1 MEDEAVL
8 LKEAVLA
15 LLWVLQLL
23 VILLML
29 MRRRL
34 RTRLGT
40 HPNKS
45 EVILSSAVMYAAR
58 MIVGAA
64 ADDVVVAIYC

>member
-23 VILLML
+23 VILLM
-29 MRRRL
+29 RRRL
-34 RTRLGT
+34 WTRLGT

-64 ADDVVVAIYC
+64 ADDAVVAIYC